1 MANMENG
8 SGNGLNIDKIVDFC
22 KKNVKYIS
30 AGVVTVAL
38 VAFLAVTA
46 VNNSG
51 KQDKQNDKVVVQDEG
66 QKTDAAEDGSEVKD
80 DSPADEEKDE
90 HPEITELISTYY
102 NSYAAGDLDK
112 LSGIAQKLSDMEKD
126 YIKMMNEHVESYGNV
141 SCTVTDGAKED
152 AYIVCAVY
160 DMKFAGVDETLP
172 GMNVFYVQTDKN
184 GGLYINNRYSSFN
197 RELKEQK
204 TKKKILTLM
213 EEFEKSDAIVSL
225 QQQVQTEYDKIV
237 AGNEELQKKLNE
249 MVDAIANWKES
260 YTPSAEE
267 ETPEEP
273 EAADDGNTDN
283 GSADD
288 GNADDGSAD
297 DGSTDDG
304 NTDDGSADDGS
315 ANDGNT
321 DDGSA
326 DDGSADDG
334 NTDDG
339 NSDDGNSSG
348 LNYVPEGT
356 VMTAN
361 DGYNVRISMDE
372 TSELVGTTAVG
383 DSITIILSYAE
394 GWTKVEWNGTTGY
407 IRTDLLLNN

>member
-51 KQDKQNDKVVVQDEG
+51 KQDKQDDKVAAQDEE
-66 QKTDAAEDGSEVKD
+66 QKTDAADDGSEAND
-80 DSPADEEKDE
+80 DAAQAEGEKAE

-141 SCTVTDGAKED
+141 TCTVADGAKEG

-225 QQQVQTEYDKIV
+225 QQEVQTEYDKIV

-260 YTPSAEE
+260 YTPPAEE

-273 EAADDGNTDN
+273 EAADDGSTDDGN
-283 GSADD
+283 ASD
-288 GNADDGSAD
+288 GNADDGS
-297 DGSTDDG
+297 SDDG
-304 NTDDGSADDGS
+304 NTDDGS
-315 ANDGNT
+315 T
-321 DDGSA
+321 

-339 NSDDGNSSG
+339 STDDGNADDGSSEDGNSSG

-356 VMTAN
+356 VMTVN
-361 DGYNVRISMDE
+361 DGYNVRKSMDE

-383 DSITIILSYAE
+383 DSITIVLSYAE

>member
-51 KQDKQNDKVVVQDEG
+51 KQEKQDDKVAVQDGE
-66 QKTDAAEDGSEVKD
+66 QDPDTAEDGSEASD
-80 DSPADEEKDE
+80 DAVQDEEEKDE

-141 SCTVTDGAKED
+141 SCTVAQGAKEN

-197 RELKEQK
+197 RELEEQK

-225 QQQVQTEYDKIV
+225 QQEVQTEYDKIV

-260 YTPSAEE
+260 FTPPSEE

-273 EAADDGNTDN
+273 EATDD

-297 DGSTDDG
+297 DGNAGDGSADDANADDG

-315 ANDGNT
+315 AGD
-321 DDGSA
+321 S
-326 DDGSADDG
+326 

-339 NSDDGNSSG
+339 NSDDGSTDDGNSSG

-361 DGYNVRISMDE
+361 DGYNVRKSMDE

-383 DSITIILSYAE
+383 DSITVVLSYAE
-394 GWTKVEWNGTTGY
+394 GWTKVEWNGITGY

>member
-8 SGNGLNIDKIVDFC
+8 SGNGLNINKIVDFC
-22 KKNVKYIS
+22 KKNVKYVS

-51 KQDKQNDKVVVQDEG
+51 KQDKQDDKVVAQDEEQG
-66 QKTDAAEDGSEVKD
+66 TDAAVD
-80 DSPADEEKDE
+80 DSEGEDDSSQNEAEENE
-90 HPEITELISTYY
+90 HPEIIELISTYY

-126 YIKMMNEHVESYGNV
+126 YITMLNEHVESYGNV
-141 SCTVTDGAKED
+141 SCTVADGAKEG

-160 DMKFAGVDETLP
+160 DMKIAGVDETLP

-184 GGLYINNRYSSFN
+184 GDLYINNRYSSFN
-197 RELKEQK
+197 RELEEQK

-225 QQQVQTEYDKIV
+225 QQEVQTEYDKIV
-237 AGNEELQKKLNE
+237 AGNEELQKKLSE
-249 MVDAIANWKES
+249 MADAIANWKES
-260 YTPSAEE
+260 YTPPAED

-273 EAADDGNTDN
+273 EATDDGNTDDGN
-283 GSADD
+283 TDDGSVDDGGTDD
-288 GNADDGSAD
+288 GNTDDGSANDGSTDDGSAD

-304 NTDDGSADDGS
+304 ST
-315 ANDGNT
+315 
-321 DDGSA
+321 
-326 DDGSADDG
+326 
-334 NTDDG
+334 
-339 NSDDGNSSG
+339 DDGNSSG
-348 LNYVPEGT
+348 VNYVPEGT
-356 VMTAN
+356 VMTVN
-361 DGYNVRISMDE
+361 DGYNVRKSMDE

>member
-51 KQDKQNDKVVVQDEG
+51 KQDKQDDKVAAQDEE
-66 QKTDAAEDGSEVKD
+66 QKTDAADDGSEAND
-80 DSPADEEKDE
+80 DAAQAEGEKAE

-141 SCTVTDGAKED
+141 TCTVADGAKEG

-225 QQQVQTEYDKIV
+225 QQEVQTEYDKIV

-260 YTPSAEE
+260 YTPPAED

-273 EAADDGNTDN
+273 EAADDGSTDDGN
-283 GSADD
+283 ASD
-288 GNADDGSAD
+288 GNADDGS
-297 DGSTDDG
+297 SDDG
-304 NTDDGSADDGS
+304 NTDDGS
-315 ANDGNT
+315 T
-321 DDGSA
+321 

-339 NSDDGNSSG
+339 STDDGNADDGSSDDGNSSG

-356 VMTAN
+356 VMTVN
-361 DGYNVRISMDE
+361 DGYNVRKSMDE

-383 DSITIILSYAE
+383 DSITIVLSYAE